1 MGTTLLIILSTLVLS
16 AFFSG
21 MEIAFLSANRL
32 HIELES
38 KKGNFPFN
46 LVSFLVKRPSR
57 YIATMLVGN
66 NIALVLYGLY
76 MPEILDPF
84 LGQINIAWLL
94 LLIQTVIS
102 TIIILFL
109 AEYLPK
115 AYFNANANV
124 MLKWF
129 ALPTILFYG
138 LFYIVVSFMMFISN
152 SMLKLIFHKD
162 LDEDQPVFSKIDLDH
177 FIQENTANKDEQEE
191 VDHEIEIFQNALD
204 FSEQKAR
211 EMMIPRTEIMAIPAE
226 TSIET
231 LTQLFIENGYSKLLV
246 YEENMDNLIGYVH
259 AYELFKKPSDVKS
272 ILRPVSFIPES
283 MTADQLLNQFT
294 KEKRN
299 IAVVVDEFGGTS
311 GMITLEDVVEEI
323 FGEIDDEHDTE
334 ALIERSIDENTF
346 LFSARQ
352 EIDHL
357 NDEYDLNLP
366 ESENYSTLG
375 GYITQQLESIPEK
388 GEKFT
393 LGHLRFE
400 IINVSSNRIEDVKVK
415 IISEE

>member
-1 MGTTLLIILSTLVLS
+1 MGTTLLVILATLVLS

-76 MPEILDPF
+76 MPEVLDPI

-138 LFYIVVSFMMFISN
+138 LFYVVVSFMMFISN

-162 LDEDQPVFSKIDLDH
+162 IDEDQPVFSKIDLDH

-211 EMMIPRTEIMAIPAE
+211 EMMIPRTEIMAIPVD
-226 TSIET
+226 TSLET
-231 LTQLFIENGYSKLLV
+231 LTSLFIENGYSKLLV

-259 AYELFKKPSDVKS
+259 AYELFKKPSDVRS

-334 ALIERSIDENTF
+334 ALIERAIDENTF

>member
-1 MGTTLLIILSTLVLS
+1 MGTTLLVILATLVLS

-76 MPEILDPF
+76 MPEVLDPI

-138 LFYIVVSFMMFISN
+138 LFYVVVSFMMFISN

-162 LDEDQPVFSKIDLDH
+162 IDEDQPVFSKIDLDH

-211 EMMIPRTEIMAIPAE
+211 EMMIPRTEIMAIPVD

-231 LTQLFIENGYSKLLV
+231 LTNLFIENGYSKLLV

-259 AYELFKKPSDVKS
+259 AYELFKKPSDVRS

-334 ALIERSIDENTF
+334 ALIERAIDENTF

-415 IISEE
+415 IISDE

>member
-1 MGTTLLIILSTLVLS
+1 MGTTLLVILATLVLS

-76 MPEILDPF
+76 MPEVLDPV

-138 LFYIVVSFMMFISN
+138 LFYVVVSFMMFISN

-162 LDEDQPVFSKIDLDH
+162 IDEDQPVFSKIDLDH

-211 EMMIPRTEIMAIPAE
+211 EMMIPRTEIMAIPVD

-231 LTQLFIENGYSKLLV
+231 LTSLFIENGYSKLLV

-259 AYELFKKPSDVKS
+259 AYELFKKPSDVRS

-334 ALIERSIDENTF
+334 ALIERVIDENTF